1 MPVLPTGT
9 FNFVIP
15 ADDLAKGLRPTR
27 SSPRNVK
34 FLTECNGAVGIDNV
48 LQVLKDMNLDHLID
62 VSALTFAFP
71 YPQLFVFTDMMLVCT
86 ETEVYEYTH
95 SSPGTLTL
103 KITVDP
109 GILWSAV
116 DYYDYIYMSNC
127 TAAVVR
133 HAEDGSW
140 EEIFGEALPPCRAAC
155 NYNGQ
160 IVISPCRPVTP
171 PSPPPCY
178 CVEITDAIITEV
190 IGDLGAI
197 TLIVTGV
204 GYGGNATVWQVIRV
218 SDGVI
223 MDSGTGTTANFEFE
237 GEYDTD
243 YELQY
248 FA

>member
-1 MPVLPTGT
+1 MPILPTGT
-9 FNFVIP
+9 FTFLIP
-15 ADDLAKGLRPTR
+15 TEDLAKGLRPNVEN
-27 SSPRNVK
+27 PRNSK
-34 FLTECNGAVGIDNV
+34 YLTECNGAVGIDNV

-62 VSALTFAFP
+62 VSTLTFAFP
-71 YPQLFVFTDMMLVCT
+71 YPQLFVFTNMILVCT
-86 ETEVYEYTH
+86 DIDIYEYTH
-95 SSPGTLTL
+95 TSPGTLTN
-103 KITVDP
+103 KITVAP

-116 DYYDYIYMSNC
+116 EYFDYIYMSNC

-140 EEIFGEALPPCRAAC
+140 EEIYGESLPPCRTAC

-160 IVISPCRPVTP
+160 IVISPCRPIIPVVIAP
-171 PSPPPCY
+171 Y
-178 CVEITDAIITEV
+178 CVYVTDAIITEV

-197 TLIVTGV
+197 TLMVTGS
-204 GYGGNATVWQVIRV
+204 GSGGSATTWQVIRV
-218 SDGVI
+218 SDGAI

-237 GEYDTD
+237 GEYGTD

>member
-9 FNFVIP
+9 FTFLIP
-15 ADDLAKGLRPTR
+15 TEDLAKGLRPTR
-27 SSPRNVK
+27 SNPRNVK

-62 VSALTFAFP
+62 VSALTYAFP
-71 YPQLFVFTDMMLVCT
+71 YPQLFVFTDMILVCT
-86 ETEVYEYTH
+86 DIDIYEYTH
-95 SSPGTLTL
+95 TSPGTLTN
-103 KITVDP
+103 KITVAP

-116 DYYDYIYMSNC
+116 EYFDYIYMSNC

-140 EEIFGEALPPCRAAC
+140 EEIFGESLPPCRAAC

-160 IVISPCRPVTP
+160 IVISPCRPISP

-178 CVEITDAIITEV
+178 CVEVADAVITEV
-190 IGDLGAI
+190 IGILGVI
-197 TLIVTGV
+197 TKVITGT
-204 GYGGNATVWQVIRV
+204 GYGGNASTWQVIRV
-218 SDGVI
+218 SDGVV
-223 MDSGTGTTANFEFE
+223 MDSGTGNTANFEFD

-243 YELQY
+243 YELMY
-248 FA
+248 YA